1 MTAPQTPPPSA
12 SVRLWEQMLLLM
24 TDYGVR
30 VLGAI
35 LFLTIA
41 WIIGAY
47 IRRSVRMALERAKVE
62 ATLAKF
68 LSNLSRWVL
77 VVISL
82 VACLGIFGVQTA
94 SFAAVIGSAGLAIG
108 LALQGSLSHL
118 AAGILLML
126 TRPFKAGDMVT
137 VAGQTGKVDE
147 IELFATH
154 LDTMDNRRVVIPN
167 AQVFNGVIENIT
179 HHPVRR
185 IDLDVGV
192 DYAAD
197 VDATRRI
204 LMEAGERVEGRA
216 ADRPVDVF
224 LRQFGPSS
232 VDWQV
237 RVWAK
242 REDFGVVRQRVIR
255 EVKGALERER
265 IAIPFP
271 QVTLSRR

>member
-1 MTAPQTPPPSA
+1 MTAPQTPQPSA